1 MPDITDQ
8 IKAAGVG
15 APAPQKGPASTP
27 VAAPEPVKTITFT
40 ESELADKIKEVLAQQ
55 FHAAREAAKPK
66 EPNWAH
72 VKESDIYNSDV
83 YIPAI
88 EHEVPDY
95 INIEL
100 ADPEYMVVWASR
112 DQRRIGTLQAIG
124 YEFLK
129 PEHIHKNF
137 KCPLT
142 FDSEKCYVFMD
153 VVAMRVHKRILLGK
167 RRKALQVS
175 LNQLVNRNRPPR
187 VREKGT
193 YDLAPAISPE
203 FGEFY
208 SDIV

>member
-1 MPDITDQ
+1 MPDITNQ
-8 IKAAGVG
+8 IKAAGAG
-15 APAPQKGPASTP
+15 APASAPAST
-27 VAAPEPVKTITFT
+27 EPSKTFSFT
-40 ESELADKIKEVLAQQ
+40 EAELAAKIKEVLAQQ
-55 FHAAREAAKPK
+55 FHAAREASKPK
-66 EPNWAH
+66 EPNWAN

-100 ADPEYMVVWASR
+100 ADPEYMVVWAAR

-137 KCPLT
+137 KCPLQ
-142 FDSEKCYVFMD
+142 FDSEKLYVFMD

-193 YDLAPAISPE
+193 YELAPAISPE